1 MCAFERSEK
10 GMEFFMNKKPMI
22 IMGVFFGIIIIGLIV
37 LLVLE
42 LTTDIFTA
50 ASDIFRTTLQNNM
63 SNINNSLDLSKEQD
77 YIKTLLE
84 SNYRENT
91 KAIFKYTNS
100 KETVENFNIILSG
113 ITNNSEKNS
122 YKNAIIKY
130 GEDLN
135 IMNLQYLRENKKH
148 GLLFSNIVNQFVC
161 ADIEKIEDLL
171 DILGI
176 DKQKYEEYDISEVV
190 NTFINKKEN
199 LEKICLDYFKN
210 VNNKRFQKKKNVQVS
225 LNNGETINANMCSV
239 QLSKDQTKE
248 LYIEILKEL
257 GKKIEIKEIN
267 TTKRQFSETEV
278 ALYTVDNKI
287 ARLTI
292 EVENKQIKIDFMDYG
307 LNIKYN
313 ELTTEEIRTYNVEI
327 KKQNANTSI
336 KYSDSYNNIVN
347 LEYNLSEDNSKKNA
361 KIRLDIQNDYI
372 KGANLYISQGLECSN
387 TKIDGF
393 IKSFSENANINLS
406 NLKINDKNNAVS
418 GLLHRI
424 NLLLIKRNN
433 QINSEILNYCINF
446 NKNLEEQYRNIKD
459 QQKKIFNNQFL
470 TYKGQDVEKEI
481 IYNLLEL
488 AGRNMRKYETVG
500 EDSFDIYISEGIKNI
515 ELAEE
520 VKAKIKE
527 LDKSF
532 SINFGYNS
540 DGKINLIK
548 IQGYD
553 KQ

>member
-1 MCAFERSEK
+1 
-10 GMEFFMNKKPMI
+10 MNKKPMI
-22 IMGVFFGIIIIGLIV
+22 IVGIFFGIIIIGLIV
-37 LLVLE
+37 LLVLN
-42 LTTDIFTA
+42 LTTDIFTP
-50 ASDIFRTTLQNNM
+50 ASEIFKTTLQNNM
-63 SNINNSLDLSKEQD
+63 SSINSSLDLSKEQE

-91 KAIFKYTNS
+91 KIIFKYTNS
-100 KETVENFNIILSG
+100 KENVENFNIILSG

-148 GLLFSNIVNQFVC
+148 GLLFSNIVNQFIC
-161 ADIEKIEDLL
+161 ADIEKIEDIL

-176 DKQKYEEYDISEVV
+176 DKQKYEEYNISELVS
-190 NTFINKKEN
+190 TFINKKEN
-199 LEKICLDYFKN
+199 LEKICLDYIKN
-210 VNNKRFQKKKNVQVS
+210 VNNKRFQKKKNVQIS
-225 LNNGETINANMCSV
+225 LNNGEIINANMCSV

-257 GKKIEIKEIN
+257 EKKLEIKEIN
-267 TTKRQFSETEV
+267 TTKRQFSETDIV
-278 ALYTVDNKI
+278 MYTIDNKI
-287 ARLTI
+287 VRLTI
-292 EVENKQIKIDFMDYG
+292 EVGNKQIKIDFKDYG
-307 LNIKYN
+307 LNINYN
-313 ELTTEEIRTYNVEI
+313 ELTTEEIRTHNVEV
-327 KKQNANTSI
+327 KKQNSNISI
-336 KYSDSYNNIVN
+336 KYNDSYNNKVN
-347 LEYNLSEDNSKKNA
+347 LEYNLNEDNSKKNA
-361 KIRLDIQNDYI
+361 KIRFDIQNDYI
-372 KGANLYISQGLECSN
+372 KGVDLYISQAIECSN

-393 IKSFSENANINLS
+393 LKSFSKSENINLS
-406 NLKINDKNNAVS
+406 NLKTTDKNNAVS

-424 NLLLIKRNN
+424 NLSLIKRNN
-433 QINSEILNYCINF
+433 QINSEILNYWIDF
-446 NKNLEEQYRNIKD
+446 NKNLEEQYQDLKE
-459 QQKKIFNNQFL
+459 QQKKVFNNQFL

-500 EDSFDIYISEGIKNI
+500 EDSFDIYISEGIQNI

-520 VKAKIKE
+520 VKGKIQE
-527 LDKSF
+527 SDKSF
-532 SINFGYNS
+532 NINFEYNS

-553 KQ
+553 E

>member
-1 MCAFERSEK
+1 
-10 GMEFFMNKKPMI
+10 MNKKPMI
-22 IMGVFFGIIIIGLIV
+22 IVGIFFGIIIIGLIV
-37 LLVLE
+37 LLVLN
-42 LTTDIFTA
+42 LTTDIFTP
-50 ASDIFRTTLQNNM
+50 ASEIFKTTLQNNM
-63 SNINNSLDLSKEQD
+63 SSINSSLDLSKEQE

-91 KAIFKYTNS
+91 KIIFKYTNS
-100 KETVENFNIILSG
+100 KENVENFNIILSG

-148 GLLFSNIVNQFVC
+148 GLLFSNIVNQFIC
-161 ADIEKIEDLL
+161 ADIEKIEDIL

-176 DKQKYEEYDISEVV
+176 DKQKYEEYNISELVS
-190 NTFINKKEN
+190 TFINKKEN
-199 LEKICLDYFKN
+199 LEKICLDYIKN
-210 VNNKRFQKKKNVQVS
+210 VNNKRFQKKKNVQIS
-225 LNNGETINANMCSV
+225 LNNGEIINANMCSV

-257 GKKIEIKEIN
+257 EKKLEIKEIN
-267 TTKRQFSETEV
+267 TTKRQFSETDIV
-278 ALYTVDNKI
+278 MYTIDNKI
-287 ARLTI
+287 VRLTI
-292 EVENKQIKIDFMDYG
+292 EVGNKQIKIDFKDYG
-307 LNIKYN
+307 LNINYN
-313 ELTTEEIRTYNVEI
+313 ELTTEEIRTHNVEV
-327 KKQNANTSI
+327 KKQNSNISI
-336 KYSDSYNNIVN
+336 KYNDSYNNKVN
-347 LEYNLSEDNSKKNA
+347 LEYNLNEDNSKKNA
-361 KIRLDIQNDYI
+361 KIRFDIQNDYI
-372 KGANLYISQGLECSN
+372 KGVDLYISQALECSN

-393 IKSFSENANINLS
+393 LKSFSKSENINLS
-406 NLKINDKNNAVS
+406 NLKTTDKNNAVS

-424 NLLLIKRNN
+424 NLSLIKRNN
-433 QINSEILNYCINF
+433 QINSEILNYWIDF
-446 NKNLEEQYRNIKD
+446 NKNLEEQYQDLKE
-459 QQKKIFNNQFL
+459 QQKKVFNNQFL

-500 EDSFDIYISEGIKNI
+500 EDSFDIYISEGIQNI

-520 VKAKIKE
+520 VKGKIQE
-527 LDKSF
+527 SDKSF
-532 SINFGYNS
+532 NINFEYNS

-553 KQ
+553 E

>member
-1 MCAFERSEK
+1 
-10 GMEFFMNKKPMI
+10 MNKKPMI
-22 IMGVFFGIIIIGLIV
+22 IVGVFFGIIIIGLIV
-37 LLVLE
+37 YLVLS
-42 LTTDIFTA
+42 LTTDIFTK
-50 ASDIFRTTLQNNM
+50 ASEIFQTTLQNNM
-63 SNINNSLDLSKEQD
+63 SNINNSIDLSKEQD

-91 KAIFKYTNS
+91 KIIFKYTNS
-100 KETVENFNIILSG
+100 KENVENFNIMLSG

-122 YKNAIIKY
+122 YKNTIIKY

-135 IMNLQYLRENKKH
+135 IMSFQYLRENKKH
-148 GLLFSNIVNQFVC
+148 GLLLSNIVDQFVC

-171 DILGI
+171 DIIGI
-176 DKQKYEEYDISEVV
+176 DKQKIEEYDLSEVENV
-190 NTFINKKEN
+190 FVNKKEN
-199 LEKICLDYFKN
+199 LEKICLEYIKN
-210 VNNKRFQKKKNVQVS
+210 VNDKRFQKKKDVQVT

-257 GKKIEIKEIN
+257 GKQLEIKEIN
-267 TTKRQFSETEV
+267 TAKRQFSETEI
-278 ALYTVDNKI
+278 AMYTVDKKI

-313 ELTTEEIRTYNVEI
+313 EITTEEIRTHNVEV
-327 KKQNANTSI
+327 KKQNSNTSI
-336 KYSDSYNNIVN
+336 KYSDSYNNKVN
-347 LEYNLSEDNSKKNA
+347 LEYDLSEDTSKKNA
-361 KIRLDIQNDYI
+361 KIRFDMQNDYI
-372 KGANLYISQGLECSN
+372 KGVDLYISQDIECSN

-393 IKSFSENANINLS
+393 LKSFSKNANIDLS
-406 NLKINDKNNAVS
+406 NLKTTDKNNAIN

-424 NLLLIKRNN
+424 NSLLINRNN
-433 QINSEILNYCINF
+433 QINSEILNYWINF
-446 NKNLEEQYRNIKD
+446 NKKLEEQYRDLKN
-459 QQKKIFNNQFL
+459 QQKKVFNNQFL
-470 TYKGQDVEKEI
+470 TYKGQNVEKEI

-500 EDSFDIYISEGIKNI
+500 EDSFNIYISEGMQNI

-520 VKAKIKE
+520 VKNKIQN

-532 SINFGYNS
+532 NISFGYNS

-553 KQ
+553 EQ